1 MKRILLASA
10 ALGIMAAVGAVAFQQ
25 PQQPLFPYLDWA
37 KEAPAGKPTT
47 AIVLEFGLNDAGAR
61 DWSGSATVAGAKV
74 VHREGYRFRKEDK
87 LAAPNGWE
95 ASSHRPMRAPPGK
108 PGVTKLEPVASVG
121 VVLHLQDVQP
131 DAKVAITLKDG
142 EKAVAPL
149 ADVLAAKPHT
159 LWKGAASVRLITTAQ
174 AIADGP
180 TEDDYPAAAYGP
192 DGTLWVAYVSY
203 HVLEDERR
211 IEPPQLPEQ
220 PTDFKKFYTPG
231 GRDQVMLRA
240 FKNGKWEAPIELTD
254 AKQDING
261 VAIAFTGPGGFWVV
275 YSAQKVPGTHRLYG
289 RPFNT
294 RGRFGDEVE
303 ITQGLRDLKP
313 VMCTDANGEPQLA
326 YQMWQADGK
335 AIVRMLRFD
344 QGRWQW
350 DFPGY
355 GTEGNSWHPAVAAG
369 PDGWH
374 ALAYDSYIQGNY
386 DVTLVDGSKLTGG
399 KTNWTNMFHRIASTP
414 KFEARPSMVYDKM
427 GRLWIAYEEGPENWG
442 KDYGALDANA
452 GKPLYNERNIRVV
465 MHKRDGPKNE
475 QNGIAAKLPIS
486 KFDPPELP
494 FEPMKTSQFERT
506 TRYAYPALGLD
517 GNGNVWLAY
526 RQNFGTRYT
535 THPGPYWLTFVRR
548 LEGDRWSEPIE
559 VHHSDGLLD
568 SRPVLLPHAS
578 GGLLIIHN
586 TDGRY
591 TTPEQIDNQIYASV
605 INLPGTPPAP
615 KLIAHETGK
624 NSQTPEVKVENEAVA
639 RMRNYRLTAGGKN
652 YQYLRGEYHR
662 HTEMSWDGAPD
673 GSLEDMFRYAIDA
686 VKFDW
691 IGNGDHDNGAGRE
704 YSWWLT
710 QKLTDA
716 YAVPGK
722 FTPMF
727 TYERSVGYPHGHRN
741 VMFAQR
747 GIRTL
752 PRLAAPKGDK
762 GVAGIH
768 PDDTKMLYRYLKEFN
783 GICAV
788 HTSATGMGT
797 DWRDNDPVVEPIVEI
812 YQGDRMSYEHPGA
825 PRAGYDPKG
834 GMEPA
839 NVGGWQPLG
848 FVNLALKEKGYKLG
862 FQASSDHWST
872 HISFFIVLVEAGQ
885 RKSIQEDRQALLDAV
900 KKRHCYGATDNILVD
915 FRCGEAIMGDEV
927 TVQGPPRFDIS
938 VVGTAPLQK
947 IELLRD
953 SEVITGVPVPAGKQP
968 PTSFKGTLDD
978 PQPQDGTHY
987 YYLRVVQTDG
997 EIAWASP
1004 IWVTR
1009 K

>member
-1 MKRILLASA
+1 
-10 ALGIMAAVGAVAFQQ
+10 
-25 PQQPLFPYLDWA
+25 
-37 KEAPAGKPTT
+37 
-47 AIVLEFGLNDAGAR
+47 
-61 DWSGSATVAGAKV
+61 
-74 VHREGYRFRKEDK
+74 
-87 LAAPNGWE
+87 
-95 ASSHRPMRAPPGK
+95 
-108 PGVTKLEPVASVG
+108 
-121 VVLHLQDVQP
+121 
-131 DAKVAITLKDG
+131 
-142 EKAVAPL
+142 
-149 ADVLAAKPHT
+149 
-159 LWKGAASVRLITTAQ
+159 
-174 AIADGP
+174 
-180 TEDDYPAAAYGP
+180 
-192 DGTLWVAYVSY
+192 
-203 HVLEDERR
+203 VLEDERR
-211 IEPPQLPEQ
+211 IEPPKLPEQ
-220 PTDFKKFYTPG
+220 PDDFRKYYTPG
-231 GRDQVMLRA
+231 GRDQVKLRA
-240 FKNGKWEAPIELTD
+240 FKNGKWETPIDLTD
-254 AKQDING
+254 ANRDING
-261 VAIAFTGPGGFWVV
+261 VAIGFTGQGGFWVV
-275 YSAQKVPGTHRLYG
+275 YSDQKIAGTHRLYG
-289 RPFNT
+289 RPLDS

-303 ITQGLRDLKP
+303 ITQGVRDLKP
-313 VMCTDANGEPQLA
+313 VMCTAANGDPLLA
-326 YQMWQADGK
+326 YQMWQADRQ
-335 AIVRMLRFD
+335 AVIRLLRFYPER
-344 QGRWQW
+344 RWQFEF
-350 DFPGY
+350 DGSHSD
-355 GTEGNSWHPAVAAG
+355 GNSWHPAIAAG

-374 ALAYDSYIQGNY
+374 ALACDSYTQGNY
-386 DVTLVDGSKLTGG
+386 DVTLLDGARQTAGNASWASTI
-399 KTNWTNMFHRIASTP
+399 HRIASTS
-414 KFEARPSMVYDKM
+414 KFEARPSVVYDKT
-427 GRLWIAYEEGPENWG
+427 GRVWIAFEEGPEQWG
-442 KDYGALDANA
+442 KDYGALDSKA

-465 MHKRDGPKNE
+465 THKRVGEKSS
-475 QNGIAAKLPIS
+475 QNGIAAELPVS
-486 KFDPPELP
+486 KYDPPALP
-494 FEPMKTSQFERT
+494 FEAVKTNQFERV
-506 TRYAYPALGLD
+506 TRYAYPTLGLD

-568 SRPVLLPHAS
+568 HRPVLLPHAS
-578 GGLLIIHN
+578 GGLLIVHN

-591 TTPEQIDNQIYASV
+591 TTPERVDNQIYASV
-605 INLPGTPPAP
+605 VNLPGTPAAP
-615 KLIAHETGK
+615 KLTPHDAGK
-624 NSQTPEVKVENEAVA
+624 NALAQAADVKAEFEAVA
-639 RMRNYRLTAGGKN
+639 RMRKHRFAAGGKN

-752 PRLAAPKGDK
+752 PRLAPPLDPPLAKGGK
-762 GVAGIH
+762 GGAVAGIH
-768 PDDTKMLYRYLKEFN
+768 ADDTKMLYRYLKEFN
-783 GICAV
+783 GICAM

-797 DWRDNDPVVEPIVEI
+797 DWRDNDPAVEPIVEI

-825 PRAGYDPKG
+825 PRAGFDPKS

-839 NVGGWQPLG
+839 NVGGWEPLG

-872 HISFFIVLVEAGQ
+872 HISFFTVLVEDTP
-885 RKSIQEDRQALLDAV
+885 RKGVQDDRQALLDAV

-915 FRCGEAIMGDEV
+915 FRCGEAIMGDETTV
-927 TVQGPPRFDIS
+927 TGAPEFKVY
-938 VVGTAPLQK
+938 VAGTATLDK
-947 IELLRD
+947 IEMLRD
-953 SEVITGVPVPAGKQP
+953 SEVVASLIPKDSKPAP
-968 PTSFKGTLDD
+968 NWSTTWTD
-978 PQPQDGTHY
+978 PQPLAGTHY
-987 YYLRVVQTDG
+987 YYIRALQTDG